1 MNLKISNLQL
11 ASLLTISAMVSETT
25 CSPYSYNYSME
36 WLSYGITMAISVLLL
51 YIPLM
56 IASAKLKAGP
66 FEIIAGKSRAA
77 GFIFG
82 LVLILRLLYG
92 AIRMTSEMEFYVTNT
107 IMPYFSFIALLVTVY
122 AVAMYALAK
131 GIQAAARVAPVI
143 IIAFIVLIV
152 TFTVSNRDKVHF
164 VNLYSP
170 FAEGIFKFDRG
181 FLGDL
186 LKKDE
191 FFMFAV
197 LCGLTREREKETGK
211 SYKSVLMYIPFV
223 LTVMLYLYGMYVVI
237 LGRYLNR
244 TIYPFYTIAA
254 FTDTTAICADVAL
267 GIIAGTLKLS
277 LIFICIGMVAG
288 SIIKKEDPA
297 EKGVSAGKLVTAV
310 LALGIAIVSPRF
322 IVFYSSVIAY
332 AFPYLIAAM
341 AIIVIALPITALII
355 PKGGKANREIPKNAD
370 AV

>member
-11 ASLLTISAMVSETT
+11 ASLLAISAMVSETT
-25 CSPYSYNYSME
+25 CAPFSYAYSME
-36 WLSYGITMAISVLLL
+36 WLSYGITMAAAVILL

-56 IASAKLKAGP
+56 IAVGKLKASP

-77 GFIFG
+77 GLIFG
-82 LVLILRLLYG
+82 AVIILRLLY
-92 AIRMTSEMEFYVTNT
+92 AVLRLTSEMEFYVTNT
-107 IMPYFSFIALLVTVY
+107 IMPYFSFTALLVTFY
-122 AVAMYALAK
+122 AVVMYALAK

-143 IIAFIVLIV
+143 IISFIVLIV
-152 TFTVSNRDKVHF
+152 IFTVSNRDKVHF

-170 FAEGIFKFDRG
+170 FAEGIFRFNRG
-181 FLGDL
+181 FLDDL

-191 FFMFAV
+191 YFIFAV
-197 LCGLTREREKETGK
+197 LCGLTREHEQKTGK

-223 LTVMLYLYGMYVVI
+223 LTVMLYLYGMYIVI

-288 SIIKKEDPA
+288 GIIKKETPVA
-297 EKGVSAGKLVTAV
+297 KGVSAGKLVTAV
-310 LALGIAIVSPRF
+310 LALAIAIISPRF
-322 IVFYSSVIAY
+322 IVFYGGVVEY

-341 AIIVIALPITALII
+341 AITVIALPIIALII
-355 PKGGKANREIPKNAD
+355 PKGGKANREIPENGTA
-370 AV
+370 